1 MEIWNKISLYLKNK
15 GHVFICWGIFILTVV
30 TLSSLVAKWI
40 ISIENIAT
48 IKSKNA
54 ISCDTI
60 YMIVKPELEELRI
73 TSYSENKDSVWILPL
88 NTRGVSKKANKK

>member
-1 MEIWNKISLYLKNK
+1 MEIWNKICLYLKNK

-73 TSYSENKDSVWILPL
+73 TSYSENKDSVWVAPL
-88 NTRGVSKKANKK
+88 IGRGISKKRK

>member
-1 MEIWNKISLYLKNK
+1 MEIWNKICLYLKNR
-15 GHVFICWGIFILTVV
+15 GHVFICWGIFVLTVV
-30 TLSSLVAKWI
+30 TLSSLFAKWI